1 MPIQVTVSR
10 IRECQSEDRGQ
21 DPGQCRG
28 GRASGFCRLL
38 VYVCVRVRVVRLRG
52 CRLNEG
58 TRARARASE
67 DKDEHGD
74 AHWRSGILSRWVG
87 PWGDSCIDFSRYSPG
102 PSLLVCRPAR
112 AAWRLGG
119 VAGLSVSEVLKIRRL
134 SPTGTPYRRLLAW
147 EGGRLDRCF
156 LPSAHCPIDRSLRQI
171 G

>member
-1 MPIQVTVSR
+1 MSVSR
-10 IRECQSEDRGQ
+10 KIADKIRDSAVE
-21 DPGQCRG
+21 
-28 GRASGFCRLL
+28 A
-38 VYVCVRVRVVRLRG
+38 VRVVSAGCWCEGVLRG

-58 TRARARASE
+58 TRARARAGE
-67 DKDEHGD
+67 DKDEHED

-112 AAWRLGG
+112 AAWRLRG

-134 SPTGTPYRRLLAW
+134 SPTCTRYCRLLAW

-156 LPSAHCPIDRSLRQI
+156 LPSAHCPMDRSLRQI